1 VTFLRRNRRTRS
13 RVRVARFYSNG
24 LRPELRTYM
33 VSLFAWVVHDYV
45 SNFRRD
51 CLSRLDDRVA
61 TTRSTVTFEIPMYVL

>member
-1 VTFLRRNRRTRS
+1 
-13 RVRVARFYSNG
+13 
-24 LRPELRTYM
+24 M